1 MWSNSFWQCIVT
13 NYKPNSPPWVEQKQ
27 QVKQRNNTPKNLA
40 SYANNIQHKELCAH
54 VWDTV
59 QPRAQTVKLWIVIPH
74 WEYLERT
81 KESNQ
86 HQCAAR
92 EFSRRQ
98 GSKKI
103 QAKYIA
109 LHSVHHHYAY
119 AFQNAWAYNWMVFSA
134 DIQLLKL
141 RCDMGTD
148 VFKLMRT
155 IAMAWWSVT
164 NWRKIIYLIP
174 TILCTRLWCT
184 KIN

>member
-1 MWSNSFWQCIVT
+1 VWSNSFWQCIVT

-92 EFSRRQ
+92 QFSRRQ

-103 QAKYIA
+103 QAKY
-109 LHSVHHHYAY
+109 HSITQRTSPLRIC
-119 AFQNAWAYNWMVFSA
+119 FPKRMS
-134 DIQLLKL
+134 IQLDGIF
-141 RCDMGTD
+141 CWYSA
-148 VFKLMRT
+148 FKIEMRYG
-155 IAMAWWSVT
+155 
-164 NWRKIIYLIP
+164 NR
-174 TILCTRLWCT
+174 RLQANENNCHGMM
-184 KIN
+184 IGN